1 MTVVGVCFCLGFHRL
16 VNYALPSLTLPP
28 PISSLLSKYIY
39 LPALVGSMH
48 LRKFPGNLGYVPSRA
63 LTLLIICYIALN
75 AALCAV
81 NYPSLT
87 PDTWYISSKKQ
98 HTSWIGNR
106 LGVLSYANIALA
118 IMFSGRNTPLLWI
131 TGCSRTDI
139 ITFHRWVARVA
150 AIESFIH
157 VVLYWGGTNKNGYH
171 MFTLAAGINNVDYN
185 ESYWNLGII
194 AIAALLLMVIVFSIL
209 PLRTKLYEI
218 FLCLHILLG
227 IVVLI
232 GLWYHVVYR
241 YHKAYG
247 YEICKCYLPI
257 NFTILLL
264 PDGSRA
270 LQSGAQL
277 LLSS

>member
-1 MTVVGVCFCLGFHRL
+1 
-16 VNYALPSLTLPP
+16 
-28 PISSLLSKYIY
+28 
-39 LPALVGSMH
+39 
-48 LRKFPGNLGYVPSRA
+48 
-63 LTLLIICYIALN
+63 
-75 AALCAV
+75 
-81 NYPSLT
+81 
-87 PDTWYISSKKQ
+87 
-98 HTSWIGNR
+98 
-106 LGVLSYANIALA
+106 
-118 IMFSGRNTPLLWI
+118 
-131 TGCSRTDI
+131 
-139 ITFHRWVARVA
+139 
-150 AIESFIH
+150 
-157 VVLYWGGTNKNGYH
+157 

>member
-1 MTVVGVCFCLGFHRL
+1 
-16 VNYALPSLTLPP
+16 
-28 PISSLLSKYIY
+28 
-39 LPALVGSMH
+39 MH
-48 LRKFPGNLGYVPSRA
+48 LRKFPGNLGYVPLRA

-150 AIESFIH
+150 ALESFIH
-157 VVLYWGGTNKNGYH
+157 VVLYWGGTN
-171 MFTLAAGINNVDYN
+171 NV
-185 ESYWNLGII
+185 
-194 AIAALLLMVIVFSIL
+194 
-209 PLRTKLYEI
+209 
-218 FLCLHILLG
+218 
-227 IVVLI
+227 
-232 GLWYHVVYR
+232 
-241 YHKAYG
+241 
-247 YEICKCYLPI
+247 
-257 NFTILLL
+257 
-264 PDGSRA
+264 GSKM
-270 LQSGAQL
+270 
-277 LLSS
+277 